1 MIGTR
6 GEEFGVGAF
15 SGKQRPAHIRDKK
28 MELARRGYER
38 VFICLSRWKFTI
50 SLCSFHLSS
59 LFPPPSASSLLPLC
73 LSFLIT
79 LSHGAPLPP
88 PSPPLRKKNIPLT
101 CGIEGFTWAQTHR
114 YKHTPHNPTNRPGSL
129 VVSVSM
135 PPLPLIVFFFFFF
148 LHVPCPRAPTLLSLP
163 HLLSSLS
170 FLVWL
175 YCSRLRFFPTCSA
188 ALWLPSPRPGLDIKG
203 SMSISLPSPSEVH
216 TCTHLHTPTPTHTHT
231 HTHTKRSQTHKCA
244 RTLKSTISGGRKW
257 LIWEVDR
264 VSADA
269 SSRTLTAL
277 AKWGKG
283 LTLTEGRYTYVYTHS
298 RRCVFFTFSKQWQRR
313 PPVVNKGRFVWSV
326 CVCVCV
332 CAHVYLCV
340 CVLFAVCG
348 LVRAARV
355 WIIISMCQNFVG
367 MRLVMHSDLTAI
379 THRLSF
385 SFSFPSLTL
394 SAKQRQ
400 IAVTNT

>member
-1 MIGTR
+1 MVSGDWHKGR
-6 GEEFGVGAF
+6 GVWGRGVFWKTKAGSHSRQENGASEAGVWESF
-15 SGKQRPAHIRDKK
+15 
-28 MELARRGYER
+28 Y
-38 VFICLSRWKFTI
+38 LSVPVKI
-50 SLCSFHLSS
+50 YDLSLLLSS
-59 LFPPPSASSLLPLC
+59 LIPLPTSLCIIPPPTLPFFSHHTISRSS
-73 LSFLIT
+73 S
-79 LSHGAPLPP
+79 
-88 PSPPLRKKNIPLT
+88 SPPLPTPPKKNSPLT

-332 CAHVYLCV
+332 CVCSRLSMCV
-340 CVLFAVCG
+340 CIVC
-348 LVRAARV
+348 RV
-355 WIIISMCQNFVG
+355 WACTRSTCVNHYLYVSEFCWNEAC
-367 MRLVMHSDLTAI
+367 HA
-379 THRLSF
+379 
-385 SFSFPSLTL
+385 
-394 SAKQRQ
+394 
-400 IAVTNT
+400 